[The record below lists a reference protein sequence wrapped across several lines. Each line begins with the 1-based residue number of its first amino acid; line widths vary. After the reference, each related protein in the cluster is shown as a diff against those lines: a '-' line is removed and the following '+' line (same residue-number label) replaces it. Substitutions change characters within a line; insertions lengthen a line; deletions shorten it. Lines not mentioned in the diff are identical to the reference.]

1 MKGAVGSPGGAVLC
15 GGRSERFGRDKALID
30 FGGRPLADHVGRVL
44 ESAGCR
50 PVVFVGGD
58 GERLMATT
66 GREFVADTWPG
77 EGPLAGVIAALQWF
91 GRHHGLVDGVVVAA
105 CDLPKLSVA
114 AARAVVRGGGA
125 AAVANGARLHPAL
138 AYWPI
143 AAMDRLEELFGTG
156 VRSLHEA
163 LDALG
168 AERVPVDE
176 ADLHNVNRPGDL
188 DH

>member
-1 MKGAVGSPGGAVLC
+1 VTGAAGSAGGAVLC

-30 FGGRPLADHVGRVL
+30 FGGRPLAEHVGSVL

-58 GERLMATT
+58 GRLLTAAT
-66 GREFVADTWPG
+66 GRDFVADMWPG
-77 EGPLAGVIAALQWF
+77 EGPLGGVIAALQWF
-91 GRHHGLVDGVVVAA
+91 GQHHSLVDGVVVAA
-105 CDLPKLSVA
+105 CDLPKLTVA
-114 AARAVVRGGGA
+114 AVGAVARGGGA

-143 AAMDRLEELFGTG
+143 AAVDQLELLFGAG

-163 LDALG
+163 LDALA
-168 AERVPVDE
+168 AERVLVE
-176 ADLHNVNRPGDL
+176 EVDLHNVNRPGDL
-188 DH
+188 GD